1 MSIWKQFIGRHW
13 RMVGTA
19 GLIFIY
25 AVVSL
30 NLPAGGPQKFIGDIT
45 PCLLLLAATLIMVR
59 NAISNRGQTRLF
71 WVLMAIGCALWMSNA
86 AMWFFYEVLLHR
98 DIPEPFVGDVVL
110 FIHVVPF
117 MAAVALRPHRPVGQ
131 QKLYFS
137 TLNFVLLLVWWVF
150 LYAFVVFPDEYVA
163 LNVGVYSR
171 NYDLLYLLEDV
182 ALLVALA
189 ALALGTRGT
198 WKRIYWNLFVAL
210 SLYTMSSETINA
222 AISAGRYRTGSL
234 YDVPF
239 MASLCWLVSAAVL
252 AWHLQ
257 PQLELE
263 PAAEQRWMSFA
274 PRLARLAILSLPVMG
289 FWAWFYDSAPPRL
302 RYFRLLVTLVAM
314 LVLGLFVFVR
324 QYLLD
329 HELMR
334 LLAESR
340 RALDNLQRLQTQVVQ
355 KEKLASLGQLV
366 AGAAHEINAPLDAI
380 LQNAGAL
387 VGHEGLEASQVSMTK
402 KIAEQARRAQEL
414 VSGLLS
420 FARQSPGEKS
430 LVEVGQVVHR
440 ALQMKLLHLEN
451 HKIRVE
457 TNIPDGLP
465 SIWGNANQLIQC
477 CLEIIDN
484 ALDALEGTPGATF
497 YVNARH
503 EGEEV
508 VLEFADSGPG
518 LREPQ
523 RVFDPFYTTKPIGKG
538 TGLGLSATYGV
549 VQDHHGQISC
559 QNRPEGG
566 AIFTIRLAVARP
578 EMLTQ
583 ALAADEPAALLPAR

>member
-1 MSIWKQFIGRHW
+1 MT
-13 RMVGTA
+13 GTA
-19 GLIFIY
+19 ALILIY
-25 AVVSL
+25 AAVSL
-30 NLPAGGPQKFIGDIT
+30 NLPQGAPQKFIGDFT
-45 PCLLLLAATLIMVR
+45 PLLLLLAASAIMIR
-59 NAISNRGQTRLF
+59 NAISTRGQTRVF
-71 WVLMAIGCALWMSNA
+71 WVLIAIGCALWASNA
-86 AMWFFYEVLLHR
+86 ALWFFYEVLRHR
-98 DIPEPFVGDVVL
+98 DIPEPFVGDIVL

-117 MAAVALRPHRPVGQ
+117 MAAMALRPHLPVGQ

-137 TLNFVLLLVWWVF
+137 TLNFVLLLVWWMF
-150 LYAFVVFPDEYVA
+150 LYAFVVFPDEYVS

-171 NYDLLYLLEDV
+171 NYDLLYLLENV

-189 ALALGTRGT
+189 ALALGTRGA

-222 AISAGRYRTGSL
+222 AISAGQYHTGSL

-239 MASLCWLVSAAVL
+239 VASLCWLLAAVVL
-252 AWHLQ
+252 AWQ
-257 PQLELE
+257 VQRQIEVE

-289 FWAWFYDSAPPRL
+289 YWAWFYDTAPVRL

-380 LQNAGAL
+380 LQNAGVL
-387 VGHEGLEASQVSMTK
+387 VDHEGLEANQVSMTK
-402 KIAEQARRAQEL
+402 KIGEQARRAQEL

-430 LVEVGQVVHR
+430 LVDIGQVVQR
-440 ALQMKLLHLEN
+440 AMQMKTLHLEN
-451 HKIRVE
+451 HKIKVE
-457 TNIPDGLP
+457 TNIAPGLP
-465 SIWGNANQLIQC
+465 RVWGNANQLIQC

-484 ALDALEGTPGATF
+484 ALDALDGTPGATF
-497 YVNARH
+497 TLSTRQ
-503 EGEEV
+503 EGNEV

-549 VQDHHGQISC
+549 VQDHQGQISC

-566 AIFTIRLAVARP
+566 AIFTIRFSVAHP
-578 EMLTQ
+578 ET
-583 ALAADEPAALLPAR
+583 AKPAAAAEQAALLPAR

>member
-1 MSIWKQFIGRHW
+1 MT
-13 RMVGTA
+13 GTA
-19 GLIFIY
+19 ALILIY

-30 NLPAGGPQKFIGDIT
+30 NLPEGAPQKFIGDFT
-45 PCLLLLAATLIMVR
+45 PVLLLLTALVIMVR
-59 NAISNRGQTRLF
+59 NAISTRGQTRVF
-71 WVLMAIGCALWMSNA
+71 WVLLSIGCALWASNA
-86 AMWFFYEVLLHR
+86 AMWFFYEVLRHH

-117 MAAVALRPHRPVGQ
+117 MAAMALRPHLPVGQ

-150 LYAFVVFPDEYVA
+150 LYAFVVFPDEYVS

-171 NYDLLYLLEDV
+171 NYDLLYLLENV

-189 ALALGTRGT
+189 ALALGTRGA

-222 AISAGRYRTGSL
+222 AISAGQYHTGSL

-239 MASLCWLVSAAVL
+239 VASLCWLLAAVVL
-252 AWHLQ
+252 AWQ
-257 PQLELE
+257 VQRQIEVE

-289 FWAWFYDSAPPRL
+289 YWAWFYDTAPVRL

-334 LLAESR
+334 LLAKSR

-380 LQNAGAL
+380 LQDAGLL
-387 VGHEGLEASQVSMTK
+387 VGHEGLEPNQVSMTK
-402 KIAEQARRAQEL
+402 KIGEQARRAQEL

-430 LVEVGQVVHR
+430 LVDIGQVVQR
-440 ALQMKLLHLEN
+440 AMQMKTLHLEN
-451 HKIRVE
+451 HKIKVE
-457 TNIPDGLP
+457 TNIAPGLP
-465 SIWGNANQLIQC
+465 PIWGNANQLIQC

-484 ALDALEGTPGATF
+484 ALDALDGTPGATF
-497 YVNARH
+497 SLSARQ
-503 EGEEV
+503 EGDEV

-549 VQDHHGQISC
+549 VQDHQGQISC

-566 AIFTIRLAVARP
+566 AVFTIRFSVARP
-578 EMLTQ
+578 EVT
-583 ALAADEPAALLPAR
+583 ASAAAAAKVETPLLPAH

>member
-1 MSIWKQFIGRHW
+1 MSIGKHW
-13 RMVGTA
+13 RMAGTA
-19 GLIFIY
+19 GLILTY

-30 NLPAGGPQKFIGDIT
+30 SLPTGTPQKIIGDFT
-45 PCLLLLAATLIMVR
+45 PFLLLLAASVIMVR
-59 NAISNRGQTRLF
+59 NAVSTRGQTRAF
-71 WVLMAIGCALWMSNA
+71 WALMATGCALWVASS

-98 DIPEPFVGDVVL
+98 DIPEPFVGDVIL

-137 TLNFVLLLVWWVF
+137 TLNFVLLLVWWLF
-150 LYAFVVFPDEYVA
+150 LYAFVVFPDQYVA

-182 ALLVALA
+182 ALLVALG
-189 ALALGTRGT
+189 ALAMSTRGA
-198 WKRIYWNLFVAL
+198 WKRIYWNLFVAF

-222 AISAGRYRTGSL
+222 AISAGQYHTGSL

-239 MASLCWLVSAAVL
+239 MASLCWLVAAAVL
-252 AWHLQ
+252 AWQLQ
-257 PQLELE
+257 PHCEVE
-263 PAAEQRWMSFA
+263 PGAEQRWMSFA

-289 FWAWFYDSAPPRL
+289 YWAWFYDTASPRL
-302 RYFRLLVTLVAM
+302 RFFRLLVTLVAM

-334 LLAESR
+334 LLGESR

-380 LQNAGAL
+380 LENAGVL
-387 VGHEGLEASQVSMTK
+387 VGHEGLEATQVSMTK
-402 KIAEQARRAQEL
+402 KIGEQARRAQEL

-430 LVEVGQVVHR
+430 LVEIGHVVQR
-440 ALQMKLLHLEN
+440 ALQMKMLHLEN
-451 HKIRVE
+451 HKIRIE
-457 TNIPDGLP
+457 TNIAPGLP
-465 SIWGNANQLIQC
+465 PVWGNANQLIQC

-484 ALDALEGTPGATF
+484 ALDALEGMPGATF
-497 YVNARH
+497 SVNARQ
-503 EGEEV
+503 EAGEV

-549 VQDHHGQISC
+549 VQDHQGQISC

-566 AIFTIRLAVARP
+566 AIFTIRFSVARP
-578 EMLTQ
+578 EM
-583 ALAADEPAALLPAR
+583 AIKAAAKHEAALIPGR